1 MTTPN
6 PPAGQAVPTGPEH
19 AAPHGVMGEIERGMD
34 RIGERL
40 IAELRAVVT
49 PARLQELA
57 LLTRELAAGA
67 REAPEVLAWLAPHG
81 L

>member
-6 PPAGQAVPTGPEH
+6 PPSGQAVPTGPEH

-34 RIGERL
+34 RIAARM
-40 IAELRAVVT
+40 IAEVRAVVT

-67 REAPEVLAWLAPHG
+67 REAPEVLAWLAAHG